1 MEHLLRKADE
11 LIAEVN
17 ENEPYYKMGQKLL
30 QKAYY
35 NSDKS
40 KVLWECYSK
49 KECGVIEFDLNVHG
63 QISSVADF
71 HVLQIG
77 FNNIVN
83 EIKQEMKEKESKDE
97 QRDS

>member
-63 QISSVADF
+63 QISS
-71 HVLQIG
+71 IG